1 MYRLFFAVIVALS
14 MQGCAYLLE
23 SKGGSLKDIDE
34 DEIEREFADG
44 TRTLPV
50 MFLDTE
56 SGKGIKNKESW
67 KDAEFRIY
75 TPEGR
80 TSKYEISVKGRG
92 NSTWSFPKKPF
103 NIKFEDKEA
112 VSLLGMPESSHW
124 CMLANW
130 RDRTNIRNAIALEIS
145 RLTSLEWTP
154 RGEFVD
160 LVLDDDWYG
169 NFYLTEK
176 VEPGKL
182 GIHTNGFMIFID
194 MHYDKTYRFTTK
206 IKKLPV
212 NIITESDVSLN
223 AKKFS
228 EIRQAIDNVEN
239 TLYNSRS
246 EGNWNSLLD
255 IQSFCDWFLVQEI
268 TGCNEPTHPYGVYM
282 YCKGDGVLRAGP
294 CWDFDF
300 HTFRPNLTG
309 LINGKSVWFDAL
321 LSKPEFRAT
330 LKARWAEL
338 KPLLEDS
345 IPAYIDDTADYI
357 RESETIDHQLWPIK
371 HNNRNGDEFLTFDE
385 AVQRL
390 KLSFLQRV
398 AFLDDYCSA
407 L

>member
-1 MYRLFFAVIVALS
+1 MF
-14 MQGCAYLLE
+14 E
-23 SKGGSLKDIDE
+23 SKGDSLKDIDK
-34 DEIEREFADG
+34 DDIKREFADG

-56 SGKGIKNKESW
+56 DGKGINNKEYW
-67 KDAEFRIY
+67 KDADFKIY
-75 TPEGR
+75 TPEGH
-80 TSKYEISVKGRG
+80 TSKYEVSIRGRG

-103 NIKFEDKEA
+103 NIKFEDGQTA
-112 VSLLGMPESSHW
+112 SLLGMPESSRW

-145 RLTSLEWTP
+145 RLTSMEWTP
-154 RGEFVD
+154 QGVFVD

-169 NFYLTEK
+169 NFFLTER

-182 GIHTNGFMIFID
+182 NIRNSGFMIFID
-194 MHYDKTYRFTTK
+194 MHYDKTYRFTSK
-206 IKKLPV
+206 VKKLPV
-212 NIITESDVSLN
+212 NIITDSDVALD
-223 AKKFS
+223 AKRFA
-228 EIRQAIDNVEN
+228 EIRQTVDKVEAALYRN
-239 TLYNSRS
+239 EGDWRTLI
-246 EGNWNSLLD
+246 D
-255 IQSFCDWFLVQEI
+255 IQSFCDWFLVQEV

-282 YCKGDGVLRAGP
+282 YSKGDGVLRAGP

-300 HTFRPNLTG
+300 HTFRPDLTG
-309 LINGKSVWFDAL
+309 LINGKAVWFDSL
-321 LSKPEFRAT
+321 LSKLEFRAA
-330 LKARWAEL
+330 LKARWAAI
-338 KPLLEDS
+338 KPALEER
-345 IPAYIDDTADYI
+345 IPDYIDQTADYI
-357 RESETIDHQLWPIK
+357 RDSETIDHQLWPIK